1 MKSYFLLLFA
11 WTITTWATAQ
21 EVVTPP
27 RPDTS
32 SQQAVIVNQ
41 LPLSEIDIPVRIDLR
56 PVYAFANR
64 YIDTVYTSPNY
75 PNEWLTD
82 GCSLRYQYR
91 FVRGPLQFK
100 AVNNAL
106 YVSFSGYYGIRGS
119 TRVCTNLGNTPW
131 TPSCSCGFGTEK
143 PRRIDAGFVIQLR
156 LLPDYRLGVTV
167 NRTNP
172 VPVDKCEVC
181 FFGKDVTKQVASQVK
196 TELDASI
203 NAFKQQLEKFSFKPY
218 LQLAWDSLQTPY
230 NLSGFGYLSVQPAA
244 MRISQ
249 ALLVRD
255 SLFLSVG
262 LSAKPELKDQPDLQK
277 KPMPSLSD
285 FQLKNGFRLFVSQT
299 LSYDSLSALVNSNIA
314 GKEFQVGKGLLKK
327 SVRIDSVRLQGGGE
341 KMFIKVFVSKAAKG
355 VFFLEGKPT
364 WNPEKQQLYFD
375 QLDYHIESKQ
385 WLVKSAS
392 YLLDGT
398 ITSKLAAYSTF
409 DLSERAKSLIG
420 SIAQQ
425 MNRQLYPGVN
435 SRGFLNKFS
444 IDSMQA
450 VANGLHVQGMAEGKL
465 WIDVN
470 AQQLLQQWL

>member
-1 MKSYFLLLFA
+1 
-11 WTITTWATAQ
+11 
-21 EVVTPP
+21 
-27 RPDTS
+27 
-32 SQQAVIVNQ
+32 
-41 LPLSEIDIPVRIDLR
+41 
-56 PVYAFANR
+56 
-64 YIDTVYTSPNY
+64 
-75 PNEWLTD
+75 
-82 GCSLRYQYR
+82 
-91 FVRGPLQFK
+91 
-100 AVNNAL
+100 
-106 YVSFSGYYGIRGS
+106 
-119 TRVCTNLGNTPW
+119 
-131 TPSCSCGFGTEK
+131 
-143 PRRIDAGFVIQLR
+143 
-156 LLPDYRLGVTV
+156 LPDYRLGVTV
-167 NRTNP
+167 NRSNP

-196 TELDASI
+196 TELDGSI

-218 LQLAWDSLQTPY
+218 LQLAWDSLQAPY
-230 NLSGFGYLSVQPAA
+230 NLSGFGFLSVQPAA
-244 MRISQ
+244 LRISQ
-249 ALLVRD
+249 ATLVRD

-262 LSAKPELKDQPDLQK
+262 LSARPELKPQPELQK

-299 LSYDSLSALVNSNIA
+299 LSYDSLSALVNANIS

-327 SVRIDSVRLQGGGE
+327 TVRIDSVRLQGGGE

-385 WLVKSAS
+385 WLVKSAG

-398 ITSKLAAYSTF
+398 ITNKLSAYSTF
-409 DLSERAKSLIG
+409 DLSERARLLVS
-420 SIAQQ
+420 SMSQQ

-450 VANGLHVQGMAEGKL
+450 VADGLHVQGMAEGKL
-465 WIDVN
+465 WVDIN
-470 AQQLLQQWL
+470 AQQLLQQWF

>member
-1 MKSYFLLLFA
+1 
-11 WTITTWATAQ
+11 
-21 EVVTPP
+21 
-27 RPDTS
+27 
-32 SQQAVIVNQ
+32 
-41 LPLSEIDIPVRIDLR
+41 
-56 PVYAFANR
+56 
-64 YIDTVYTSPNY
+64 
-75 PNEWLTD
+75 
-82 GCSLRYQYR
+82 
-91 FVRGPLQFK
+91 
-100 AVNNAL
+100 
-106 YVSFSGYYGIRGS
+106 
-119 TRVCTNLGNTPW
+119 
-131 TPSCSCGFGTEK
+131 
-143 PRRIDAGFVIQLR
+143 
-156 LLPDYRLGVTV
+156 
-167 NRTNP
+167 
-172 VPVDKCEVC
+172 
-181 FFGKDVTKQVASQVK
+181 
-196 TELDASI
+196 
-203 NAFKQQLEKFSFKPY
+203 
-218 LQLAWDSLQTPY
+218 
-230 NLSGFGYLSVQPAA
+230 
-244 MRISQ
+244 
-249 ALLVRD
+249 
-255 SLFLSVG
+255 
-262 LSAKPELKDQPDLQK
+262 
-277 KPMPSLSD
+277 
-285 FQLKNGFRLFVSQT
+285 LFVSQT

-327 SVRIDSVRLQGGGE
+327 TVRIDSVRLQGGGE

-355 VFFLEGKPT
+355 IFFLEGKPT

>member
-1 MKSYFLLLFA
+1 M
-11 WTITTWATAQ
+11 
-21 EVVTPP
+21 
-27 RPDTS
+27 
-32 SQQAVIVNQ
+32 
-41 LPLSEIDIPVRIDLR
+41 
-56 PVYAFANR
+56 
-64 YIDTVYTSPNY
+64 
-75 PNEWLTD
+75 
-82 GCSLRYQYR
+82 
-91 FVRGPLQFK
+91 
-100 AVNNAL
+100 
-106 YVSFSGYYGIRGS
+106 
-119 TRVCTNLGNTPW
+119 
-131 TPSCSCGFGTEK
+131 
-143 PRRIDAGFVIQLR
+143 
-156 LLPDYRLGVTV
+156 
-167 NRTNP
+167 
-172 VPVDKCEVC
+172 
-181 FFGKDVTKQVASQVK
+181 
-196 TELDASI
+196 
-203 NAFKQQLEKFSFKPY
+203 
-218 LQLAWDSLQTPY
+218 
-230 NLSGFGYLSVQPAA
+230 
-244 MRISQ
+244 
-249 ALLVRD
+249 
-255 SLFLSVG
+255 
-262 LSAKPELKDQPDLQK
+262 
-277 KPMPSLSD
+277 
-285 FQLKNGFRLFVSQT
+285 
-299 LSYDSLSALVNSNIA
+299 
-314 GKEFQVGKGLLKK
+314 
-327 SVRIDSVRLQGGGE
+327 RLQGGGE